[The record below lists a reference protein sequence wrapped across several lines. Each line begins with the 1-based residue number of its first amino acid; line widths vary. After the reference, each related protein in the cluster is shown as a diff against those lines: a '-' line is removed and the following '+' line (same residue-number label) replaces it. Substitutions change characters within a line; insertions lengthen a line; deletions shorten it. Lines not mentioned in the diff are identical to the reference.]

1 MPFLFGLLLTE
12 DLKALF
18 PRFQLEA
25 SDSQSPDLTRFQ
37 TGPQPQPLTLSQ
49 AIHKLRLISSRK
61 TERQQC
67 RKTPN
72 PAKGAGIPPL
82 LEYWVPGRVLSKFY
96 LWLKFKIKQEYGTRS
111 LAASDFRVKPGALRT
126 HGTCRPQRKQF
137 SPGYHDCAHQ

>member
-25 SDSQSPDLTRFQ
+25 SDSQSPDR
-37 TGPQPQPLTLSQ
+37 
-49 AIHKLRLISSRK
+49 ISNRSTAPASDPAKGNPRVTSYLSRK

-72 PAKGAGIPPL
+72 SARGAGIPPL

-111 LAASDFRVKPGALRT
+111 LAASDFRVKPGALRA

-137 SPGYHDCAHQ
+137 SPGFHDCAHQ